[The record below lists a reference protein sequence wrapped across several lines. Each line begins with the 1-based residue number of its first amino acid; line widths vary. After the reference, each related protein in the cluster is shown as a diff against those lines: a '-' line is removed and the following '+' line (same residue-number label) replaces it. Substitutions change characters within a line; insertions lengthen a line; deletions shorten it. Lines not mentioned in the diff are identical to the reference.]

1 MTLTLT
7 PELERAVNETAKRQG
22 IAPEYLAL
30 RELQRLFL
38 PAAVPAAP
46 DAYAWETQVH
56 RYQSL
61 VEKEFLAGLTAE
73 EAQEC
78 ERLGA
83 AIDAA
88 ETP

>member
-7 PELERAVNETAKRQG
+7 PELEYAVNEKAKRQG
-22 IAPEYLAL
+22 VPPEHLAM
-30 RELQRLFL
+30 RELKRLFL
-38 PAAVPAAP
+38 PSAVPTP
-46 DAYAWETQVH
+46 SDADAWETQVH

-61 VEKEFLAGLTAE
+61 VEKDFLGGLTAE

>member
-7 PELERAVNETAKRQG
+7 PELEYAVNEKAKRQG
-22 IAPEYLAL
+22 VPPEHLAM

-38 PAAVPAAP
+38 PA
-46 DAYAWETQVH
+46 DAWEMQVH

-61 VEKEFLAGLTAE
+61 VEKDFLGGLTAE

>member
-7 PELERAVNETAKRQG
+7 PELEYAVNEKAKRQG
-22 IAPEYLAL
+22 VPPEHLAMQ
-30 RELQRLFL
+30 ELQRLFL
-38 PAAVPAAP
+38 P
-46 DAYAWETQVH
+46 DADAWETQVH
-56 RYQSL
+56 CYQSL
-61 VEKEFLAGLTAE
+61 VEKDFLTGLTAE

-88 ETP
+88 EMS